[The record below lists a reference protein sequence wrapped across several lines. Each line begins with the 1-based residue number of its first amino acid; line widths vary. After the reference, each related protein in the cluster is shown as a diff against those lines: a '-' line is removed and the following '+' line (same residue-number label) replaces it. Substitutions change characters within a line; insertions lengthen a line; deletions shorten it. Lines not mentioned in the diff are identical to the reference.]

1 METKKVIRKEIFR
14 RRKEADPIAV
24 HKNSEQIWQKL
35 FSLPAFQESDWIYL
49 YIDCKN
55 EVMTDGIIEEAFRLG
70 KKWQLRKLSEKI

>member
-49 YIDCKN
+49 
-55 EVMTDGIIEEAFRLG
+55 
-70 KKWQLRKLSEKI
+70 